1 LFQVREIVIHKS
13 YEGKSSDFQADIA
26 VVALEKKLKL
36 NVNVLPVCFSGSVD
50 KTEKGEVGQV

>member
-1 LFQVREIVIHKS
+1 MIHKS